1 MKNKLYLGSC
11 VGSLVGLIFLINLI
25 LFNKIKIHNCSC
37 NNVISYNYF
46 FMFLFLSIV
55 FLVSLFYYL
64 FSLKLT
70 KKEDIIKS
78 NFNLLY
84 SILDNDEKKLFDLIQ
99 SKGGK
104 IPQLEIS
111 RKFGKIKGYRLI
123 EKLISKK
130 IVTKKRNGINNTI
143 LINKNLL
150 YSLNYKK

>member
-1 MKNKLYLGSC
+1 MKNKLSLGLC
-11 VGSLVGLIFLINLI
+11 VGSSVGLLFLINLI
-25 LFNKIKIHNCSC
+25 LFNKIKIHNCNC

-46 FMFLFLSIV
+46 FVFLFLSVI

-64 FSLKLT
+64 FSLKLI
-70 KKEDIIKS
+70 KKEEIIKN

-84 SILDNDEKKLFDLIQ
+84 AILDPDEKKLFDLIQ

-111 RKFGKIKGYRLI
+111 KEFGKIKAHRLI

-130 IVTKKRNGINNTI
+130 IVTKKRNGTNNTI
-143 LINKNLL
+143 FINKNLL
-150 YSLNYKK
+150 YSLNNKK

>member
-1 MKNKLYLGSC
+1 
-11 VGSLVGLIFLINLI
+11 
-25 LFNKIKIHNCSC
+25 
-37 NNVISYNYF
+37 
-46 FMFLFLSIV
+46 
-55 FLVSLFYYL
+55 VSLFYYL

-99 SKGGK
+99 SKGGE

-111 RKFGKIKGYRLI
+111 KKFGKIKAHRLI
-123 EKLISKK
+123 EKLMSKK
-130 IVTKKRNGINNTI
+130 IVTKKRNGNNNTI